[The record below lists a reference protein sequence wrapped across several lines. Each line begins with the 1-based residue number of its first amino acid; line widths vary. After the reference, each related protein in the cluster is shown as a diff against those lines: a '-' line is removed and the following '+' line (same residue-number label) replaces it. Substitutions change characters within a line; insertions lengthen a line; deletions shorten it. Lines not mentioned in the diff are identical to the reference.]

1 MTESW
6 FLFGAGYS
14 ARAFARHMDGK
25 ARIAGTTR
33 AVEKFP
39 LLRGFGIEPYRFDGK
54 RTSDEVA
61 LALARTSH
69 LVVSAAPDDEGDP
82 VLNAAHSHLMTGT
95 PALQWVGYLS
105 TVGVYGFHDGAWVDE
120 ESECSPTSKRS
131 RQRLDAEEVWLAFGR
146 ERGVPVA
153 ILRLAGIYGPGRN
166 GFVNLERGTA
176 RRIVKPGQ
184 YFNRIHVDDIAGS
197 IEFLAARRTGG
208 IFNIS
213 DDEPAPASDV
223 VAFAAKLMGVE
234 APPEIR
240 FEDAEL
246 TPMARSFYGDNK
258 KVSNRRIRTAGYRF
272 AYPDYRTAF
281 TRMWNEESWR

>member
-1 MTESW
+1 MTEIY

-14 ARAFARHMDGK
+14 ARAFARRIADK
-25 ARIAGTTR
+25 AKIAGTTR
-33 AVEKFP
+33 SQENFG
-39 LLRGFGIEPYRFDGK
+39 LLRENGITPFRFDG
-54 RTSDEVA
+54 THVA
-61 LALARTSH
+61 DDLAAPLAETTH
-69 LVVSAAPDDEGDP
+69 LVLSAAPGDEGDP
-82 VLNAAHSHLMTGT
+82 ALSAAQPLLMEGM

-105 TVGVYGFHDGAWVDE
+105 TVGVYGFHGGAWVDE
-120 ESECSPTSKRS
+120 ESECRPTSKRS
-131 RQRLDAEEVWLAFGR
+131 RQRVEAEKAWLDLGKER
-146 ERGVPVA
+146 EVPVA

-166 GFVNLERGTA
+166 GFLNLERGTA

-184 YFNRIHVDDIAGS
+184 YFNRIHVEDIAGTL
-197 IEFLAARRTGG
+197 EYLADRRMGG

-213 DDEPAPASDV
+213 DDEPAPAPDV

-234 APPEIR
+234 PPPEIP
-240 FEDAEL
+240 FEQAEM

-258 KVSNRRIRTAGYRF
+258 KVSNRKIKEAGYRF